1 MNFNNYSIHQIN
13 YALKDIQE
21 TLKIWRDDKKLDDTY
36 IIKLYKEFD
45 SLITLKQKR
54 LYITK

>member
-1 MNFNNYSIHQIN
+1 MRFNNYSIHQIN

-21 TLKIWRDDKKLDDTY
+21 TLKIWKDDKKLDDTY

-54 LYITK
+54 SK

>member
-1 MNFNNYSIHQIN
+1 MINFNNYTSHQVN
-13 YALKDIQE
+13 YALKDIQT
-21 TLKIWRDDKKLDDTY
+21 TLKIWRDDKKLNDPY

-54 LYITK
+54 GNDE

>member
-1 MNFNNYSIHQIN
+1 MINFNNYSTYQIN
-13 YALKDIQE
+13 YALKDIQK
-21 TLKIWRDDKKLDDTY
+21 TLKIWRDDKKLDDPY

-54 LYITK
+54 

>member
-1 MNFNNYSIHQIN
+1 MSFKNYNICQIN

-21 TLKIWRDDKKLDDTY
+21 TLRLWRDAKELNDPY

-45 SLITLKQKR
+45 ELIVLKQR
-54 LYITK
+54 RA

>member
-1 MNFNNYSIHQIN
+1 MINFNNYTTHQVN
-13 YALKDIQE
+13 YALKDIQA
-21 TLKIWRDDKKLDDTY
+21 TLKIWKDDKKLNDPY

-54 LYITK
+54 GNNA

>member
-1 MNFNNYSIHQIN
+1 MINFNNYTTHQVN
-13 YALKDIQE
+13 YALKDIQA
-21 TLKIWRDDKKLDDTY
+21 TLKIWRDDKKLNDPY

-54 LYITK
+54 GK